1 VTARALTPEL
11 RLSDVA
17 AGEAMLR
24 TMFGFQADGPDAL
37 RLGTQRIVLRS
48 DAGPIGH
55 GLIDHL
61 ALAVDDVRAAMAA
74 VQAKGGRF
82 DSAVTP
88 DGPLFI
94 PEFWK
99 EGTRYVFFAG
109 PEGARIELCARP
121 GLARA
126 GLPGHDHIGIAAR
139 DFGDMRR
146 FFLDLGLSEVAAT
159 VLERP
164 GGNIPVSFLGLG
176 ASVVELYAPP
186 GLADAPRPPGF
197 WRRLI
202 LEGADEA
209 GPLHG
214 PEGIEILRRTA

>member
-1 VTARALTPEL
+1 VTARALIPEL
-11 RLSDVA
+11 RLGEVA
-17 AGEAMLR
+17 AGAVLLR
-24 TMFGFQADGPDAL
+24 TLFGFVADGPDGL
-37 RLGTQRIVLRS
+37 RLGTQRIALGS
-48 DAGPIGH
+48 DAETKGH

-61 ALAVDDVRAAMAA
+61 ALAVDDVESAVAA
-74 VQAKGGRF
+74 VQAKGGQL

-99 EGTRYVFFAG
+99 EGTRYTFFAG

-126 GLPGHDHIGIAAR
+126 GLPGHDHIGIAVR
-139 DFGDMRR
+139 DFAEMRR
-146 FFLDLGLSEVAAT
+146 FFLDLGLSEIAAT

-186 GLADAPRPPGF
+186 GLAAAPRPPGF

-202 LEGADEA
+202 LEGADET

>member
-1 VTARALTPEL
+1 VTARALIPEL

-17 AGEAMLR
+17 AGGAMLR
-24 TMFGFQADGPDAL
+24 AMFGFQADGADTL
-37 RLGTQRIVLRS
+37 RLGTQRMVLAA
-48 DAGPIGH
+48 DAGPLGH

-61 ALAVDDVRAAMAA
+61 ALAVDDVGLAMAA
-74 VQAKGGRF
+74 VQAKGGQL
-82 DSAVTP
+82 DKAVTP

-121 GLARA
+121 GLFRA
-126 GLPGHDHIGIAAR
+126 GLPGHDHIGIAVQ
-139 DFGDMRR
+139 DFGEMRR
-146 FFLDLGLSEVAAT
+146 FLLDLGLTEIAAT
-159 VLERP
+159 VLKRP
-164 GGNIPVSFLGLG
+164 GGDVPVSFLGLG
-176 ASVVELYAPP
+176 DSVVELYAPP
-186 GLADAPRPPGF
+186 GLAAAPRPPGF

-202 LEGADEA
+202 LDGAEEA

-214 PEGIEILRRTA
+214 PEGIEILRRTT

>member
-1 VTARALTPEL
+1 MTARALIPEL

-17 AGEAMLR
+17 TGGAMMR
-24 TMFGFQADGPDAL
+24 KMFGFQEDGPDTL
-37 RLGTQRIVLRS
+37 RLGTQRIVLGS
-48 DAGPIGH
+48 DAGSMGH

-61 ALAVDDVRAAMAA
+61 ALAVDDVGAAMAA
-74 VQAKGGRF
+74 VQAKGGQL

-186 GLADAPRPPGF
+186 GLADAPRPQGF